1 MIDAYIERT
10 CGALRERFAGAKSV
24 SISQLGP
31 VLPAD
36 ALAWC
41 KADAMEQ
48 LATEW
53 STQGPTSRIL
63 IGASENARVVRGAL
77 SSLIPFFTYEASLVP
92 AVARRAMQFASG
104 YAIHPR
110 MTLTDQ
116 VFRGAPVVKHA
127 LLTIRLSA
135 ATEYQYLPSL
145 LLRAL
150 RGYDEITRAQFATS
164 TASIDDAALDQ
175 HDPDEF
181 ARLMTPILRWSA
193 IAGGDP
199 QTVPVPALLEFL
211 ADKCLEVLYNY
222 IASIARIRSRTDFRL
237 EEIAALVRDIEVND
251 IGVTRAA
258 PSVPPTVEQSE
269 VASPPPS
276 AAPEPIPEEAEPIA
290 DVPLEPQT
298 TEPPLSSSQG
308 TTPIE
313 PTLSEG
319 TIETEEPVTGEPVP
333 EPSAELSETIA
344 QETAPAETALPE
356 ESLES
361 GELAVAAPTPELPSE
376 PAPTI
381 VQEAIPIEPVPH
393 EESTEAE
400 DSAVASAISEE
411 PAEESPT
418 ANQESVE
425 AEQVPPEEP
434 HEPAVPI
441 AAIPEPEHIPEPP
454 PLLIREALAH
464 EPAQPFQRPAAEPP
478 APVPSPVTPPSLPP
492 RRFAPELRTSLSNSL
507 FHGNVAYFD
516 VTVNELSRM
525 DTWREAANYLTDL
538 LDINRLNPYAPDVMQ
553 FTDAIRRWFI
563 PDDEDP
569 AS

>member
-10 CGALRERFAGAKSV
+10 CGALRERFEGTRSV
-24 SISQLGP
+24 PINQLSP
-31 VLPAD
+31 ILPAD

-63 IGASENARVVRGAL
+63 VAASENARVVRGAL

-92 AVARRAMQFASG
+92 AVARQAMQFASG
-104 YAIHPR
+104 YATHPR
-110 MTLTDQ
+110 RTLTDQ
-116 VFRGAPVVKHA
+116 VFRGAPVIKHA

-150 RGYDEITRAQFATS
+150 RGYEEVTRERFETS
-164 TASIDDAALDQ
+164 VAAIDNAALDQ

-181 ARLMTPILRWSA
+181 ARLMTPIVRWWA

-211 ADKCLEVLYNY
+211 ADKNLEVLSNY
-222 IASIARIRSRTDFRL
+222 IASIAQIRSRTDFRL
-237 EEIAALVRDIEVND
+237 EEVAALVRDIEVND
-251 IGVTRAA
+251 IGVTRAVPSSPSA
-258 PSVPPTVEQSE
+258 PGQTE
-269 VASPPPS
+269 VASPPPP
-276 AAPEPIPEEAEPIA
+276 ATPEAIPQEVEPA
-290 DVPLEPQT
+290 VDVPMELQPM
-298 TEPPLSSSQG
+298 EPPLSSGQAAM
-308 TTPIE
+308 
-313 PTLSEG
+313 PTELALSEG
-319 TIETEEPVTGEPVP
+319 TT
-333 EPSAELSETIA
+333 ETIA
-344 QETAPAETALPE
+344 QGTAPTEPGPTE
-356 ESLES
+356 ESLEV
-361 GELAVAAPTPELPSE
+361 GEPVVAPPAAEQPIEPPPTIVSEAMPIEPAPHEEMTEAEEPVVAAPTSEQSVEQSPS
-376 PAPTI
+376 
-381 VQEAIPIEPVPH
+381 
-393 EESTEAE
+393 
-400 DSAVASAISEE
+400 
-411 PAEESPT
+411 
-418 ANQESVE
+418 ANQESIE

-434 HEPAVPI
+434 QEPVEPVATT
-441 AAIPEPEHIPEPP
+441 PEPEHTLEPP
-454 PLLIREALAH
+454 PLLIREAIAH
-464 EPAQPFQRPAAEPP
+464 EPAPPIQRPTAEQSE
-478 APVPSPVTPPSLPP
+478 PVPPQVSPPPTPP

-553 FTDAIRRWFI
+553 FTDGIRRWFI
-563 PDDEDP
+563 RDDEEP